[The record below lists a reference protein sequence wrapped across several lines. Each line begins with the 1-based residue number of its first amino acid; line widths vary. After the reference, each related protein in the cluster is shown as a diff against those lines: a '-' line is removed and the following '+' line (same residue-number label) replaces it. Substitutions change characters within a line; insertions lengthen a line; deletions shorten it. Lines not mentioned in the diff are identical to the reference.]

1 MGTPG
6 VTGSPRFSPGALDQ
20 LDLDAADAAVDAAIH
35 AGDAGP
41 LRVLGYG
48 EITLT
53 LGWPSEE
60 PELALKRLPVFRSQ
74 VQLDAYEA
82 LLRHYLGELERRG
95 VNVVETNLVR
105 TGGSPPHAYLVQPLV
120 PEADLLDRVL
130 ESARPDRGEALLRT
144 LADTVARA
152 VDSSV
157 GLDAQVA
164 NWAVSGDQ
172 LADLDV
178 STPLMRSP
186 AGEDLLDVSLFLS
199 IYPAALHVPLRRV
212 AHDVMGDFHN
222 PRQVL
227 VDVASNLVKERLDRW
242 LPAMLAAANRHVSP
256 PITQAEVSA
265 YFRRDRRLWL
275 LMQRLRRADRAWQRR
290 VRRRAYPFLLP
301 PPYRYGPP
309 ELPERRP
316 R

>member
-6 VTGSPRFSPGALDQ
+6 VTGRPRFPPGALDR
-20 LDLDAADAAVDAAIH
+20 LDLEAADAVVDAAIR
-35 AGDAGP
+35 AGEAGS

-48 EITLT
+48 EITLA
-53 LGWPSEE
+53 LGWPSDV
-60 PELALKRLPVFRSQ
+60 PELALKRLPVFRDQ
-74 VQLDAYEA
+74 VQLSAYEA
-82 LLRHYLGELERRG
+82 LLQYYLAELERRG
-95 VNVVETNLVR
+95 VNVVETKLMR
-105 TGGSPPHAYLVQPLV
+105 TAGSPPRAYLVQPLV
-120 PEADLLDRVL
+120 PECDLLDRVL
-130 ESARPDRGEALLRT
+130 DEAAPERGEALLRT
-144 LADTVARA
+144 LAGTVART
-152 VDSSV
+152 VGPEL

-164 NWAVSGDQ
+164 NWAVTGDD

-178 STPLMRSP
+178 STPLMRS
-186 AGEDLLDVSLFLS
+186 ARGEDLLDLSLFLS

-212 AHDVMGDFHN
+212 AHDVMGDFHD

-242 LPAMLAAANRHVSP
+242 LPAILRAANEHVSP
-256 PITQAEVSA
+256 PITESEVRA
-265 YFRRDRRLWL
+265 YFKRDRRLWL
-275 LMQRLRRADRAWQRR
+275 LMQRLRRADRVWQRR
-290 VRRRAYPFLLP
+290 VRRRVYPFLLP